1 MGVLIAGEVDGG
13 FDGGLVWEMGVDRWG
28 LAWGD
33 GPGRACMQVVFF
45 GVVSPRLLSLV
56 APFCEA
62 SSITHRKG

>member
-1 MGVLIAGEVDGG
+1 M
-13 FDGGLVWEMGVDRWG
+13 GGLMGVDRWG

-45 GVVSPRLLSLV
+45 GVVSPSLLSLV